1 MAQCFKTEQEYV
13 NHVTEF
19 LKTFLGDTRE
29 DMPIFGLQ
37 YLRAKV
43 EFNSPQLVESF
54 DKAVEGLGLS
64 DKLQDSYR
72 EVEFD
77 ITKTDDAVKGYELK
91 PLTSATY
98 DFEGAENSQESD
110 ETGGSLNDF
119 MDKGAT
125 ARVITTD
132 GGIDRY
138 AVIFFHQLGI
148 KLDKTQLKRPYE
160 AIRVSKTFDEFYE
173 WMQNT
178 YGDVVNPSDR
188 VQTRNFRRFYITN
201 RPVNKLS
208 VTQRLELVYVN
219 AQVLTDGALG
229 KVSPDQ
235 QPQKFHKKSSQIFR
249 NSDGRVINLENGR
262 IDPDYINT
270 NFIDTLKTKIRGSSV
285 MLSTYYLSIKN
296 ILRLKVGKDGGWY
309 SVNNAGEIGVA
320 KLNKW
325 QAQLLR
331 QGLSIVGLS
340 GGDKGN
346 IIMAKVDPSMIE
358 EVADK
363 ETMVGVLRDEGYD
376 AKIIAQL
383 EAADT
388 FSDWYQQYWTW
399 YNQGK
404 LNESQVANF
413 RKITGLFDAV
423 IIGNFSQYLE
433 ADSAH
438 LIKDDIDSLIRS
450 AKDIPTQLVGDQS
463 VRAVPMHLHVAGMI
477 ARHEWL
483 KSVRGLYYPRFTSLH
498 TFNRMRIPVTKGI
511 VLEGWDGFEGRE
523 QTNHV
528 IFDHTK
534 VDMYIN
540 GKKIEHY
547 TQLEGLINV
556 KNIID
561 GLTMTSTAHLDKT
574 AKFAGN
580 EAILD
585 GEANMREA
593 KTVIMHL
600 SEDMENYV
608 EMKHSEQQAPGGLL
622 IVAKD
627 ANPDDRAN
635 HIIKTV
641 KNSAGE
647 VAIYDGNGNSVD
659 MVSDLDVVKTS
670 TGEYDL
676 TGDYGGESRTHY
688 GFKLNE
694 RSRRVVILPHTRSN
708 DSVYGPGQAMNMLN
722 PQNLSPESL
731 AELEPF
737 IEQMLD
743 LMKEQSGAFTDV
755 LLDAVENPGTLRRLV
770 GHMYSEQAD
779 EKDNVRNKTFETDG
793 IGVHHPDMFS
803 RFRGMLLNSFLVRG
817 AMQARS
823 SNDQLTKLDS
833 DRAGSDYVLKPD
845 MEDRIKVDE
854 NGVPTGVILSS
865 ANHAIFNKIVKII
878 DEKVGAE
885 SILFDMQGA
894 MEISPEEYNRIL
906 NLPKGKRIRKIRRML
921 RKDPSIVNAW
931 LAKNPQYVMTYRSPI
946 GQLSSIAAREIQEFV
961 PDEGNAIYHHP
972 VDVFKRLVGD
982 FDIDE
987 SGVVMLSEAHVKA
1000 FKDFQNSVLYREDA
1014 AHNADLD
1021 IFSTGTKASLMQVTG
1036 SLQEMAHLLKGSGIQ
1051 GQAAVYR
1058 NLMNTLS
1065 QHVIGFEFS
1074 DGTKARPKNPNDRV
1088 VMDYAPLEKHL
1099 TTKHLNEMGWT
1110 GAKVVVI
1117 NGVKYLETNAAHEAV
1132 LIINAATD
1140 NVKNNLFTKVWGFND
1155 NNWLMSR
1162 LFVTEDGIPLSK
1174 EHIQLLRGRRDL
1186 SSGDFYNGILSQFNY
1201 SKLKKGRDGV
1211 GRKMNLHSFFFKL
1224 KGLHE
1229 FLNLDIAEQADILQN
1244 RGRTKFSSG
1253 ELRITRLG
1261 MRGNIT
1267 AEEQLLI
1274 DPWSKVIEKYGEDL
1288 LNSPFEYN
1296 EDRFALAHYKALEQ
1310 AVAWGEKNINISM
1323 SGMRAADNFAIEF
1336 LHAFHKI
1343 FRENDRYTSES
1354 ISYDDELLFLTKE
1367 YEKKL
1372 NKLKQTYG
1380 EDAAT
1385 VASLRYLLGYYNAEE
1400 QQFKNMLQVLPPLE
1414 VWDSKVYTGFM
1425 GAWEKAFFSK
1435 QEISKKELNQHK
1447 SSSNGKGAQLLA
1459 KCRG

>member
-13 NHVTEF
+13 NHVTQF

-43 EFNSPQLVESF
+43 EFNSPQLIKSF
-54 DKAVEGLGLS
+54 DKAVESLGLS

-72 EVEFD
+72 EVDFD
-77 ITKTDDAVKGYELK
+77 INKTDDVVKGYELK
-91 PLTSATY
+91 PLISATY
-98 DFEGAENSQESD
+98 NFEADESSQESD
-110 ETGGSLNDF
+110 ETGGTLNEH
-119 MDKGAT
+119 MDRGAT
-125 ARVITTD
+125 ARIITTD
-132 GGIDRY
+132 GGIDKY

-148 KLDKTQLKRPYE
+148 KLDKSELKKPYE
-160 AIRVSKTFDEFYE
+160 AIRASATFDEFYR
-173 WMQNT
+173 WMEAT
-178 YGDVVNPSDR
+178 YGDAVKSNDR
-188 VQTRNFRRFYITN
+188 VQKRNFRRFYVTN

-208 VTQRLELVYVN
+208 IMHRLELVYVN
-219 AQVLTDGALG
+219 AQVLIDGGLG
-229 KVSPDQ
+229 KIGADQ
-235 QPQKFHKKSSQIFR
+235 QPQKFHKKNSPIFR
-249 NSDGRVINLENGR
+249 NADGRVINLENGH
-262 IDPDYINT
+262 IDPEFLNT

-296 ILRLKVGKDGGWY
+296 ILRLKVGRDGWY
-309 SVNNAGEIGVA
+309 SINNAGEIGVA

-346 IIMAKVDPSMIE
+346 IIMAKIDPTMIE

-363 ETMVGVLRDEGYD
+363 ETMIGVLKDEGYD
-376 AKIIAQL
+376 AKIIAQI

-388 FSDWYQQYWTW
+388 FSEWYDKYWTW

-413 RKITGLFDAV
+413 KKITALFDAV
-423 IIGNFSQYLE
+423 TIGNFGQYLE
-433 ADSAH
+433 ADNAH
-438 LIKDDIDSLIRS
+438 LTKDDIDSLIRS
-450 AKDIPTQLVGDQS
+450 AKDIPTNLVGEQS
-463 VRAVPMHLHVAGMI
+463 VRAVPMHLHVAGLI

-511 VLEGWDGFEGRE
+511 VLEGWDGLDGRE

-540 GKKIEHY
+540 GKKIDHY

-574 AKFAGN
+574 AEFAGN
-580 EAILD
+580 EAVLD

-608 EMKHSEQQAPGGLL
+608 EMKHSEQQAPGGLV
-622 IVAKD
+622 IVAKGTS
-627 ANPDDRAN
+627 PDDRAN

-647 VAIYDGNGNSVD
+647 VAIYDGNGNTVD

-670 TGEYDL
+670 TGEYDI
-676 TGDYGGESRTHY
+676 TGKYGGETRTHY
-688 GFKLNE
+688 GFKLGE
-694 RSRRVVILPHTRSN
+694 RSRRVVILPHTKSN
-708 DSVYGPGQAMNMLN
+708 DSVYGPGQSMNMLN
-722 PQNLSPESL
+722 PHDLSPESL

-743 LMKEQSGAFTDV
+743 LMKEQSGAWTSV
-755 LLDAVENPGTLRRLV
+755 LLDAVEDPGALRSLV
-770 GHMYSEQAD
+770 AHMYSEAAD
-779 EKDNVRNKTFETDG
+779 EKDNVRNKAFETDG
-793 IGVHHPDMFS
+793 VGAHHPDMFS

-823 SNDQLTKLDS
+823 SNDGLTKLDS

-845 MEDRIKVDE
+845 MENRIKVDE

-865 ANHAIFNKIVKII
+865 ANHAIFNKIVKIM
-878 DEKVGAE
+878 ESKAGAE
-885 SILFDMQGA
+885 AILFDMQGP

-906 NLPKGKRIRKIRRML
+906 NLPKSKRIRKIRRML

-931 LAKNPQYVMTYRSPI
+931 LVRNPQYVMTYRSPI

-972 VDVFKRLVGD
+972 LDVFKRLVGD

-987 SGVVMLSEAHVKA
+987 AGVVMLSEAHVKA

-1014 AHNADLD
+1014 AHTADLD
-1021 IFSTGTKASLMQVTG
+1021 IFSIGTQSSLMQLTG
-1036 SLQEMAHLLKGSGIQ
+1036 SLTEMSYLLKGSGLQ

-1065 QHVIGFEFS
+1065 QHVIGFEFN
-1074 DGTKARPKNPNDRV
+1074 DGTKVRPKKPGDRV
-1088 VMDYAPLEKHL
+1088 VMDYAPLEKNL
-1099 TTKHLNEMGWT
+1099 TTKRLQEMGWT
-1110 GAKVVVI
+1110 SAKVVVI
-1117 NGVKYLETNAAHEAV
+1117 DGVKYLETTAAHEAV

-1140 NVKNNLFTKVWGFND
+1140 NVKNNLFTKVWGFKDND
-1155 NNWLMSR
+1155 WLMSK
-1162 LFVTEDGIPLSK
+1162 LFITEDGVPLTK
-1174 EHIQLLRGRRDL
+1174 EHIKLLRGRKDDT
-1186 SSGDFYNGILSQFNY
+1186 SGNFYNGILSQFNY

-1224 KGLHE
+1224 KGVHE
-1229 FLNLDIAEQADILQN
+1229 FLNLSTEDQAEILKD
-1244 RGRTKFSSG
+1244 RGRTKFG
-1253 ELRITRLG
+1253 AQELRITRLG
-1261 MRGNIT
+1261 MRDNIT
-1267 AEEQLLI
+1267 AEEELLI
-1274 DPWSKVIEKYGEDL
+1274 DPWDKVIEKYGEDL

-1296 EDRFALAHYKALEQ
+1296 EDRFALAHYQALEQ

-1323 SGMRAADNFAIEF
+1323 TGMKAADDFAIQF
-1336 LHAFHKI
+1336 LHSFHKV

-1354 ISYDDELLFLTKE
+1354 VSYDDELLFLTKE

-1372 NKLKQTYG
+1372 NKLKQEYG

-1400 QQFKNMLQVLPPLE
+1400 KQFKNMLQVLPPLE
-1414 VWDSKVYTGFM
+1414 VWDKKVYTGFM
-1425 GAWEKAFFSK
+1425 GAWEKAFFSSK
-1435 QEISKKELNQHK
+1435 EISKKELNAHK
-1447 SSSNGKGAQLLA
+1447 SRSNGKGAQLLA